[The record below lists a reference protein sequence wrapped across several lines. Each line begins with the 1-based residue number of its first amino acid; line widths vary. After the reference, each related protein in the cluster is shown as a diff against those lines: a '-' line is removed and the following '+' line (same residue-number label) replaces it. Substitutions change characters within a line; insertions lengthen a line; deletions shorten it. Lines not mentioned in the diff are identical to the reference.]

1 MIGKNLSPLL
11 EEIENALLDF
21 ESEVEAQPQFT
32 ETGFRAATK
41 IFASALMDYMWN
53 MQEQENM
60 PMNIREDMA
69 LKAGAELKNIV
80 GTFTGIDT
88 HKMYV

>member
-1 MIGKNLSPLL
+1 MIGKKLSPLL
-11 EEIENALLDF
+11 EEIENTLLDF
-21 ESEVEAQPQFT
+21 EAEVETQPQFT
-32 ETGFRAATK
+32 EVGFRAATK

-53 MQEQENM
+53 MQEHEGI
-60 PMNIREDMA
+60 PMDVRADMA
-69 LKAGAELKNIV
+69 EKAGSELKRIV